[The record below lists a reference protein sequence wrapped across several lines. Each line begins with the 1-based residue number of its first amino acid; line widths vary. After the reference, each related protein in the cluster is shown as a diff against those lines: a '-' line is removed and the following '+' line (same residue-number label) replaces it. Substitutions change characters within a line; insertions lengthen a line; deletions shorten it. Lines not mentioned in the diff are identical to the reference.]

1 MEKKYYTIERN
12 TQIILSVLKAYNIKR
27 IIVSPGATNICFVGS
42 VQNDDFF
49 EVYSCVDERSAAY
62 MACGMAAETSEPVV
76 LSCTGATAS
85 RNYYPALTEAFYRK
99 LPVLAITSHQGTDR
113 IGHLIPQNIDRRIKP
128 SDIVKLSVDIPMI
141 NNFRDEHYATIEIN
155 KAIIELFRRG
165 GGPVHINL
173 QTYYSDDFSIKE
185 LPPCRIIHHHD
196 STRNLPTL
204 PQGKIAIVIGSHLTF
219 SDEEQQII
227 DHFCD
232 EYDAAVFC
240 DHTSGYYGNH
250 KVQSAILFTQKEY
263 NSPLNNFAL
272 IIYIGEIWGD
282 YTIGKIHASELWR
295 ISPDGEVRDVFD
307 KLTHIF
313 EMSISS
319 FFNFYSKDTLPEPN
333 NTLSKSLNNEI
344 NHIRSEANDIKLS
357 NVWIASQTAPFLPA
371 NSRVHLGI
379 LNTLRSWNYFEFPQT
394 VRSYSNVGGF
404 GIDGCVS
411 SMIGASFAHPEY
423 LYYAIV
429 GDLAFFYDL
438 NSLGN
443 KHIRNNIRI
452 LLINN
457 GKGTEFRLY
466 HHKCNKFGNEAEKYM
481 AAAGHWGNKSPLL
494 VKHYA
499 EDLGFQ
505 YYSATTKEEYLE
517 IKDKFLSPEITDKPM
532 LVEVFTNSDD
542 ESDAIKQ
549 FDYIVK
555 SSQEE
560 NQPLPTETS
569 FKQKL
574 KNNIKKVI
582 GQDNIDKLKKTF
594 PGSNA
599 E

>member
-42 VQNDDFF
+42 IQNDDFF

-62 MACGMAAETSEPVV
+62 MACGMAAETGEPVV

-185 LPPCRIIHHHD
+185 LPPCRIIRHHD

-232 EYDAAVFC
+232 EYDAVVFC
-240 DHTSGYYGNH
+240 DHTSGYYGTH
-250 KVQSAILFTQKEY
+250 RIQSAILFTQKEY

-272 IIYIGEIWGD
+272 IIYIGEVWGD
-282 YTIGKIHASELWR
+282 YTIGKVQAPELWR
-295 ISPDGEVRDVFD
+295 VSQNGEIQDVFNRMSH
-307 KLTHIF
+307 TV
-313 EMSISS
+313 EM
-319 FFNFYSKDTLPEPN
+319 
-333 NTLSKSLNNEI
+333 NEI
-344 NHIRSEANDIKLS
+344 LFFKHYIKGDNIPSNITLTNSLKIEIENLRNKITDITFS
-357 NVWIASQTAPFLPA
+357 NVWIASQTAPYFPD

-379 LNTLRSWNYFEFPQT
+379 LNSLRTWNFFDFPQT
-394 VRSYSNVGGF
+394 VKSYSNVGGF

-411 SMIGASFAHPEY
+411 SMIGASFIHPEL
-423 LYYAIV
+423 LYYAVI

-443 KHIRNNIRI
+443 RHIGSNIRI

-457 GKGTEFRLY
+457 GKGAEFRLY
-466 HHKCNKFGNEAEKYM
+466 NHRCNAFGNDAEQYM
-481 AAAGHWGNKSPLL
+481 AAAGHWGNKSSLL

-499 EDLGFQ
+499 EDLGFI

-517 IKDKFLSPEITDKPM
+517 IKKIFLSPEISDKPM
-532 LVEVFTNSDD
+532 LVEVFTDSKD
-542 ESDAIKQ
+542 ESDALKQ
-549 FDYIVK
+549 IDYIVK
-555 SSQEE
+555 SPKEE